1 MRGISGPL
9 EELILSVS
17 RLRLFNR
24 NVVTPEVSIFFVV
37 VLLCFF
43 LFKLSYLCRY

>member
-24 NVVTPEVSIFFVV
+24 NVVTPEVSIVFVV
-37 VLLCFF
+37 VVFLYFF
-43 LFKLSYLCRY
+43 

>member
-1 MRGISGPL
+1 MRGITGPL

-24 NVVTPEVSIFFVV
+24 NVVQPEVSIFF
-37 VLLCFF
+37 FF
-43 LFKLSYLCRY
+43 LYIFLELSYL